1 MHITL
6 TNNRRKFRIDILSR
20 FSEITVFV
28 GDVFTAPVDESLHFT
43 HLLLTF
49 IFYYQNMHK
58 YAPYI
63 LHGLK
68 ILVFHTHYGY
78 M

>member
-28 GDVFTAPVDESLHFT
+28 GDVFTAPCRRIITLYTSAANIYF
-43 HLLLTF
+43 LLPE
-49 IFYYQNMHK
+49 
-58 YAPYI
+58 YA
-63 LHGLK
+63 
-68 ILVFHTHYGY
+68 
-78 M
+78 